1 MNELKKILLILIL
14 TIFTSNSFAVIN
26 KTGPATAY
34 QINITRLQLC
44 DGTSSTSVCN
54 NPVEIFNG
62 DAGGIDIA
70 GTVAGAAA
78 ASIGSLATVPFGTE
92 YTIMQITMQRS
103 ISITGTVS
111 DDTNTCVTEGT
122 DDATPATAGVAAT
135 SGTAEITEVYIG
147 LSTDGNGTGI
157 NSTSAGDGTGT
168 AQADATIDNDDL
180 FVEYRQV
187 MTTPITLKVG
197 AIPSVT
203 IAFGTANALGYVS
216 GSDAECDTTAAE
228 TQGIFG
234 AAPDIDITISY

>member
-26 KTGPATAY
+26 NTGAATAY
-34 QINITRLQLC
+34 KINITRLQLC
-44 DGTSSTSVCN
+44 DGTSSTVVCN

-78 ASIGSLATVPFGTE
+78 AGIGSLATVPFGTE

-168 AQADATIDNDDL
+168 AQAVGVIDNDDT
-180 FVEYRQV
+180 FVQFRGPLTAPV
-187 MTTPITLKVG
+187 TLKPG
-197 AIPSVT
+197 QIPT
-203 IAFGTANALGYVS
+203 MTLAFGFSEALGYAGSS
-216 GSDAECDTTAAE
+216 GGCTATEGE
-228 TQGIFG
+228 TQGLYG
-234 AAPDIDITISY
+234 SSPNVTVTIN